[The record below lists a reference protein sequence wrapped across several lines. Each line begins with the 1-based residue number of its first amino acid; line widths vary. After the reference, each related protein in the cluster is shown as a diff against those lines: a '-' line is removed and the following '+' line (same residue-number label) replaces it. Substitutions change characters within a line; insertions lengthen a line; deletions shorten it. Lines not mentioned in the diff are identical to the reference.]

1 MTTDQIITSLF
12 VFALAGLLGLEVIR
26 RVPKLLHTPL
36 MALTNALSAISLVGS
51 IVILGENATTYST
64 IMGFIAVV
72 ASTINAVG
80 GFLITDKMLRMF
92 KRREPP
98 KAPAEAPSAAD
109 PAGAGARATG
119 TGAAS

>member
-1 MTTDQIITSLF
+1 MLSTEVIITSLF
-12 VFALAGLLGLEVIR
+12 IVALAGFLGLEVIR

-51 IVILGENATTYST
+51 LLILGATETTYAE

-92 KRREPP
+92 KTREPAKP
-98 KAPAEAPSAAD
+98 KPGSAQ
-109 PAGAGARATG
+109 
-119 TGAAS
+119 